1 MTSLNFLM
9 LLDINPY
16 TYNTY
21 VYVWERQMIS
31 NQRPWRYRKKELQ
44 GNNFFK
50 FFFFWNRIAKM
61 CTYRLYLP
69 LSIAQDELE
78 KPLFHDFTQFYGYD
92 YYIGIITFK
101 NR

>member
-9 LLDINPY
+9 LLDINTY

-21 VYVWERQMIS
+21 VYVSERQMIS

-50 FFFFWNRIAKM
+50 FFFSETELRRCVLTDYI
-61 CTYRLYLP
+61 YL
-69 LSIAQDELE
+69 
-78 KPLFHDFTQFYGYD
+78 
-92 YYIGIITFK
+92 
-101 NR
+101 